1 MSGTI
6 VLFRKGNLPMT
17 QERLQL
23 LFSREQIEQ
32 RTRELAE
39 QISADYHGR
48 PVALVGILKG
58 CFVFLA
64 DLIRNLDLD
73 VTIDFVQIESYGSR
87 RESTGVCTL
96 VKDLGIDITGREV
109 LIIEDIVDTGAT
121 LAQLLADLRMRSP
134 LSICVCALLNK
145 QSRRRVAVAVDY
157 VGFEV
162 EDVFVVGCGLD
173 FSERYRALPGIYA
186 LLPDEPA

>member
-1 MSGTI
+1 
-6 VLFRKGNLPMT
+6 MT

-39 QISADYHGR
+39 LISADYTGR
-48 PVALVGILKG
+48 HVAIVGILKG

-64 DLIRNLDLD
+64 DLIRSLDAD
-73 VTIDFVQIESYGSR
+73 ITVDFVQVASYGAR

-96 VKDLGIDITGREV
+96 VKDLGIDIDGRDV
-109 LIIEDIVDTGAT
+109 LIIEDIVDTGLT
-121 LAQLLADLRMRSP
+121 LSNLTADLRVRAP
-134 LSICVCALLNK
+134 ASIRVCALLNK

-173 FSERYRALPGIYA
+173 FNERYRSLPGIYA

>member
-1 MSGTI
+1 M
-6 VLFRKGNLPMT
+6 M

-32 RTRELAE
+32 RIRELAE
-39 QISADYHGR
+39 LISADYTGR
-48 PVALVGILKG
+48 HVAIVGVLKG

-64 DLIRNLDLD
+64 DLIRHLNVDIT
-73 VTIDFVQIESYGSR
+73 VDFVQVASYGSR
-87 RESTGVCTL
+87 RETAGACTL
-96 VKDLGIDITGREV
+96 VKDLGIDIDGRDV
-109 LIIEDIVDTGAT
+109 LIIEDIIDTGLT
-121 LAQLLADLRMRSP
+121 LSNLIADLRVRAP
-134 LSICVCALLNK
+134 ASIRVCALLNK
-145 QSRRRVAVAVDY
+145 QARRRVAVAVDY

-173 FSERYRALPGIYA
+173 FSERYRGLPGIYA